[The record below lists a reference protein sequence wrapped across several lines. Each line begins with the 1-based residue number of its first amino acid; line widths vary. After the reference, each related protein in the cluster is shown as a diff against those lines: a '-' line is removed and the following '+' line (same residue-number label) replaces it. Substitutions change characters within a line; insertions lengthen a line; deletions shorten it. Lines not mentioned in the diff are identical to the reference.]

1 MKIKQ
6 KFVLQDCAKKII
18 DDEYKL
24 TKADMQAEL
33 RDIED
38 MSGVARAGVTIGDI
52 KAEVVMVE
60 GSESPDGM
68 GDAFLEFLS
77 DKGYIIATPDPK
89 WKEQVFYNGQRV
101 IWRDTGEVVP
111 GAFVKRTAP
120 YAKVSSIKRGK
131 VSLKRADLPQVLEA
145 AAQEGLIGG
154 EMPLLGGAE

>member
-1 MKIKQ
+1 MKIKE
-6 KFVLQDCAKKII
+6 KFVLQDCVKKVIE
-18 DDEYKL
+18 DEYKL

-60 GSESPDGM
+60 GSESPDGA

-77 DKGYIIATPDPK
+77 DKGYIIATPDPT
-89 WKEQVFYNGQRV
+89 WKEQVFCSGSHV
-101 IWRDTGEVVP
+101 VWRETGEVVP
-111 GAFVKRTAP
+111 GATVKRTAS
-120 YAKVSSIKRGK
+120 YAKVSSIKRGR
-131 VSLKRADLPQVLEA
+131 SAIKRADLLQVLEA